1 MYKLTPRIRFMVFS
15 DNCVGLVSFSRALSW
30 DVEAFHRVSVFFF
43 YIPDYY
49 MAMSQKDWKETNS
62 RISRCIGGGGGGGGG
77 VKLANFSQK
86 GP

>member
-1 MYKLTPRIRFMVFS
+1 MHKLTTRIRFMVFS

-43 YIPDYY
+43 SIFLIIIWPCLKRTGKKQIQEFDVVL
-49 MAMSQKDWKETNS
+49 E
-62 RISRCIGGGGGGGGG
+62 GVGGG
-77 VKLANFSQK
+77 VKLANFSLT